1 MSTSPRI
8 ILASSSKYRRELLAR
23 LGFVFESISP
33 DIDET
38 PLGGEGAT
46 ALAARLARE
55 KAKKIAVR
63 TPDAIVIGSDQVA
76 SFETDII
83 GKPGSKPR
91 AAAQLRRFSG
101 QEVELLTAV
110 CVIRTETTEAVAA
123 VVPTTVR
130 FRSLSDSEID
140 AYLEVDQPFD
150 CAGSF
155 KAEKCGIALF
165 ESIRSDDPTALPGLP
180 LITVVSALRSFG
192 VKIA

>member
-1 MSTSPRI
+1 AI
-8 ILASSSKYRRELLAR
+8 
-23 LGFVFESISP
+23 
-33 DIDET
+33 
-38 PLGGEGAT
+38 
-46 ALAARLARE
+46 
-55 KAKKIAVR
+55 R

-83 GKPGSKPR
+83 GKPGSKPH

-155 KAEKCGIALF
+155 KAEKFGIALF
-165 ESIRSDDPTALPGLP
+165 EWIRSDDPTALPGLP